1 MIKMT
6 KIKDLRK
13 GDIVRLENGHE
24 VWVESVTIDIG
35 YHDDVAK
42 VFDTDIRQHGLLYD
56 RDNWERVVDY
66 SVE

>member
-1 MIKMT
+1 MIEMT

-13 GDIVRLENGHE
+13 GDIVILENGHE

-42 VFDTDIRQHGLLYD
+42 VFDTDIRQQGLLYD